1 MWFFQCVFWNIN
13 YKIFD
18 KKILIIKNNI
28 ATKVKKTKFRQKRIV
43 HAEIWELKNDAIKII
58 TYIYIS
64 NNVYHSYMKSAE
76 N

>member
-1 MWFFQCVFWNIN
+1 MN

-58 TYIYIS
+58 TY
-64 NNVYHSYMKSAE
+64 VYK
-76 N
+76 